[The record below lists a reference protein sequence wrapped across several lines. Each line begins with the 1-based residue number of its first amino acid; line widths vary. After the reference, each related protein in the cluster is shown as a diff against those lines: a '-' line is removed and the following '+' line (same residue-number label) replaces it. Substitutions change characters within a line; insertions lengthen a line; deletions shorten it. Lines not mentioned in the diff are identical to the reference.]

1 MAQKN
6 VERRA
11 PGAHAAAAPR
21 RGVLASFTL
30 RTLAKNRARTVVTI
44 IGIALATGLLAAV
57 FTSMTSLAA
66 ALRGQVSTERGIWQ
80 IEYPS
85 LTNEQLETLEGG
97 LDGHLDRLATARDL
111 GACALSEEN
120 ANVLGI
126 VALNVQTMPAEDASA
141 GAHAEGNGQY
151 AVKKAPELESGRAP
165 SAPGE
170 IVLPSF
176 YQGETLTE
184 GDSKYAGVA
193 SGAVSDGPVEL
204 GSTVRLTLGRRHAQA
219 SEGAVA
225 LTGLNA
231 MQFEYSG
238 AGRIPLETLDG
249 VAAPR
254 EFTVVGFAENSS
266 YLYLGYAQA
275 YVSDAEPEADGVPAV
290 TCAWASTTGVGNK
303 NDLEDL
309 AISVVGL
316 TRQDVSAAYPS
327 FNSALLNLEGII
339 DDRTIWTTVIG
350 FIGILSAVIIVAA
363 VSLISNAF
371 AISISERTRQFGLL
385 SSLGASK
392 RQLRRTV
399 FIEAGILG
407 LVGIP
412 LGILIGLAGTYAAF
426 AATGDGWA
434 VLVGSKTAV
443 PVSVDARA
451 LAVVVALSVVT
462 LLISAWAPAK
472 RAGGVSAVDAIRQS
486 GDVKP
491 SRRLLREFGRR
502 AELMDGFTADGKKP
516 RGIAARV
523 AGMPGF
529 LARRTRVASGGK
541 ARVAVASLAISVV
554 LLVTAGILGTY
565 LSQATSHLD
574 YSSKTDYMM
583 YVFKSEKGAEG
594 DDAGVLELA
603 QTAAEKLKG
612 VEDVES
618 TAVLSGN
625 ITLVKLA
632 DGAMNP
638 DCADEVDEQ
647 TAQPDSEGRRK
658 APVEVVDDATWAALC
673 GHVGLTGADAAPGA
687 GTCIA
692 INRLDI
698 YGGAKYTTLRPLAQ
712 AALGTDAELILP
724 TATDGSEWIDAYDVD
739 DESNPV
745 YGVCYTDAE
754 GNLQTKQLGHETVR
768 TERLRIAAL
777 AEDVG
782 DDFPLS
788 LKQLAA
794 NCPTLIVSASTAK
807 AAGITDASSIT
818 SICVGTGGKSVD
830 EDKLVEAVGAA
841 GLDTSYTV
849 AIAEQLRN
857 NNAMAYT
864 AQVFLYCFTAICA
877 LIAVANVFNTI
888 SSGLALR
895 TREFAVLRSVG
906 LGQGGFRR
914 MIALEC
920 ADHAVRG
927 LAYGLALALL
937 VDYGLYQV
945 MGISFEGFGI
955 ALPWGHIALSVALIV
970 AVLAA
975 STVYALR
982 KSHAMNLVD
991 SLRAE

>member
-66 ALRGQVSTERGIWQ
+66 ALRGQVSAERGIWQ

-85 LTNEQLETLEGG
+85 LTNEQLGTLEGG

-120 ANVLGI
+120 ANAFGI
-126 VALNVQTMPAEDASA
+126 VLNVQTMPAEDTSA
-141 GAHAEGNGQY
+141 GAHAKGDGQY
-151 AVKKAPELESGRAP
+151 AVKKDPKLESGRAP

-184 GDSKYAGVA
+184 GDSSYAGVA

-204 GSTVRLTLGRRHAQA
+204 GSTVRLCLGRRHAQA

-225 LTGLNA
+225 LSGLNA
-231 MQFEYSG
+231 QQFEYSG
-238 AGRIPLETLDG
+238 ADRVPLETIDG

-254 EFTVVGFAENSS
+254 EFTVVGFAESSS
-266 YLYLGYAQA
+266 YFGYATA
-275 YVSDAEPEADGVPAV
+275 FVSDAEPEADGVPAV
-290 TCAWASTTGVGNK
+290 TCAWASTTGIGNK
-303 NDLEDL
+303 NDLEDV

-316 TRQDVSAAYPS
+316 TRKDTSAVYPS
-327 FNSALLNLEGII
+327 FNSTLLNLEGVI

-412 LGILIGLAGTYAAF
+412 LGVLIGLAGTYAAF

-502 AELMDGFTADGKKP
+502 SGLMDSFTADGKKP

-565 LSQATSHLD
+565 LSQATSYLD

-632 DGAMNP
+632 GGAMNP

-687 GTCIA
+687 RTCIA

-698 YGGAKYTTLRPLAQ
+698 YGGTKYTTLRPLAQ

-724 TATDGSEWIDAYDVD
+724 TATDGSEWIDVYDVD

-794 NCPTLIVSASTAK
+794 NCPTLIVSASTAE
-807 AAGITDASSIT
+807 AAGITDVNSMT

-849 AIAEQLRN
+849 AVAEQLRN

-937 VDYGLYQV
+937 VYYGLYQV
-945 MGISFEGFGI
+945 MDISFEGFGI

>member
-1 MAQKN
+1 
-6 VERRA
+6 
-11 PGAHAAAAPR
+11 
-21 RGVLASFTL
+21 
-30 RTLAKNRARTVVTI
+30 
-44 IGIALATGLLAAV
+44 
-57 FTSMTSLAA
+57 
-66 ALRGQVSTERGIWQ
+66 
-80 IEYPS
+80 
-85 LTNEQLETLEGG
+85 
-97 LDGHLDRLATARDL
+97 
-111 GACALSEEN
+111 
-120 ANVLGI
+120 
-126 VALNVQTMPAEDASA
+126 
-141 GAHAEGNGQY
+141 
-151 AVKKAPELESGRAP
+151 
-165 SAPGE
+165 
-170 IVLPSF
+170 
-176 YQGETLTE
+176 
-184 GDSKYAGVA
+184 
-193 SGAVSDGPVEL
+193 
-204 GSTVRLTLGRRHAQA
+204 
-219 SEGAVA
+219 
-225 LTGLNA
+225 
-231 MQFEYSG
+231 
-238 AGRIPLETLDG
+238 
-249 VAAPR
+249 
-254 EFTVVGFAENSS
+254 
-266 YLYLGYAQA
+266 
-275 YVSDAEPEADGVPAV
+275 
-290 TCAWASTTGVGNK
+290 
-303 NDLEDL
+303 
-309 AISVVGL
+309 
-316 TRQDVSAAYPS
+316 
-327 FNSALLNLEGII
+327 
-339 DDRTIWTTVIG
+339 
-350 FIGILSAVIIVAA
+350 
-363 VSLISNAF
+363 
-371 AISISERTRQFGLL
+371 
-385 SSLGASK
+385 
-392 RQLRRTV
+392 
-399 FIEAGILG
+399 
-407 LVGIP
+407 
-412 LGILIGLAGTYAAF
+412 
-426 AATGDGWA
+426 
-434 VLVGSKTAV
+434 
-443 PVSVDARA
+443 
-451 LAVVVALSVVT
+451 
-462 LLISAWAPAK
+462 
-472 RAGGVSAVDAIRQS
+472 
-486 GDVKP
+486 
-491 SRRLLREFGRR
+491 
-502 AELMDGFTADGKKP
+502 
-516 RGIAARV
+516 
-523 AGMPGF
+523 MPGF

-583 YVFKSEKGAEG
+583 YVFKSEKSADGN
-594 DDAGVLELA
+594 DAGVLELA
-603 QTAAEKLKG
+603 QTATEKLKG
-612 VEDVES
+612 VEGVES

-647 TAQPDSEGRRK
+647 AAQPDSEGRRK

-724 TATDGSEWIDAYDVD
+724 AATDGSEWIDAYDVD
-739 DESNPV
+739 DESKPV

-794 NCPTLIVSASTAK
+794 MCPTLIVSASTAK
-807 AAGITDASSIT
+807 AAGITDASSRN

-849 AIAEQLRN
+849 AIGELLRN

-906 LGQGGFRR
+906 LGQRGFRR

-920 ADHAVRG
+920 ADHAIRG

>member
-6 VERRA
+6 LERRA
-11 PGAHAAAAPR
+11 PGAYAAAAPR

-66 ALRGQVSTERGIWQ
+66 ALRGQVSAERGVWQ

-85 LTNEQLETLEGG
+85 LTNEQLGTLEGG

-120 ANVLGI
+120 ANAFSI
-126 VALNVQTMPAEDASA
+126 ALNVQTMPAEDTSA
-141 GAHAEGNGQY
+141 GAHAKGDGQY
-151 AVKKAPELESGRAP
+151 AVKKGPTLESGRAP

-184 GDSKYAGVA
+184 GDSSYAGVA

-204 GSTVRLTLGRRHAQA
+204 GSTVRLCLGRRHAQA

-225 LTGLNA
+225 LSGLNA
-231 MQFEYSG
+231 LQFEYSG
-238 AGRIPLETLDG
+238 ADRVPLETIDG

-254 EFTVVGFAENSS
+254 EFTVVGFAESSS
-266 YLYLGYAQA
+266 YFGYATA

-290 TCAWASTTGVGNK
+290 TCAWASTTGIGNK
-303 NDLEDL
+303 NDLEDV

-316 TRQDVSAAYPS
+316 TRKDTSAAYPS
-327 FNSALLNLEGII
+327 FNSTLLNLEGII
-339 DDRTIWTTVIG
+339 DDRTIWATVIG

-412 LGILIGLAGTYAAF
+412 LGVLIGLAGTYAAF

-472 RAGGVSAVDAIRQS
+472 RAGSVSAVDAIRQS

-502 AELMDGFTADGKKP
+502 AELMDDFTADGKKP

-565 LSQATSHLD
+565 LSQATSYLD

-583 YVFKSEKGAEG
+583 YVFKSEKGEEG
-594 DDAGVLELA
+594 DDADVLELA

-618 TAVLSGN
+618 TAVLSQN

-673 GHVGLTGADAAPGA
+673 GYVGLTGADAAPGA

-739 DESNPV
+739 DESKPV

-754 GNLQTKQLGHETVR
+754 GNVQTKPLGDDSTR

-777 AEDVG
+777 TEDVG

-794 NCPTLIVSASTAK
+794 NCPTLIVSASTAE
-807 AAGITDASSIT
+807 AAGITDVNSMT

-830 EDKLVEAVGAA
+830 EDKLVEAVGTA

-849 AIAEQLRN
+849 AVAELLRN
-857 NNAMAYT
+857 NNAVAYT
-864 AQVFLYCFTAICA
+864 VQVFLYCFTAICA

-945 MGISFEGFGI
+945 MDISFEGFGI

>member
-30 RTLAKNRARTVVTI
+30 RTLAKNRSRTVVTI

-66 ALRGQVSTERGIWQ
+66 ALRGQVSAERGVWQ

-85 LTNEQLETLEGG
+85 LTNEQLGTLEGG

-120 ANVLGI
+120 ANAFGI
-126 VALNVQTMPAEDASA
+126 VLNVQTMPAEDTSA
-141 GAHAEGNGQY
+141 GAHAKGDGQY
-151 AVKKAPELESGRAP
+151 AVKKDPKLESGRAP

-184 GDSKYAGVA
+184 GDSSYAGVA

-204 GSTVRLTLGRRHAQA
+204 GSTVRLCLGRRHAQA

-225 LTGLNA
+225 LSGLNA
-231 MQFEYSG
+231 QQFEYSG
-238 AGRIPLETLDG
+238 ADRVPLETIDG

-254 EFTVVGFAENSS
+254 EFTVVGFAESSS
-266 YLYLGYAQA
+266 YFGYATA
-275 YVSDAEPEADGVPAV
+275 FVSDAEPEADGLPAV
-290 TCAWASTTGVGNK
+290 TCAWASTTGIGNK
-303 NDLEDL
+303 NDLEDV

-316 TRQDVSAAYPS
+316 TRKDTSAVYPS
-327 FNSALLNLEGII
+327 FNSTLLNLEGVI

-412 LGILIGLAGTYAAF
+412 LGVLIGLAGTYAAF

-472 RAGGVSAVDAIRQS
+472 RAGSVSAVDAIRQS

-502 AELMDGFTADGKKP
+502 SEPMDDFTADGKKP
-516 RGIAARV
+516 RGIAARI

-529 LARRTRVASGGK
+529 LARRTRVASGSK
-541 ARVAVASLAISVV
+541 ARVAVASLTISVV

-565 LSQATSHLD
+565 LDQATSHLD
-574 YSSKTDYMM
+574 YSSKTDYM
-583 YVFKSEKGAEG
+583 VRVLKNGKGAESG
-594 DDAGVLELA
+594 DGDELELA
-603 QTAAEKLKG
+603 QTATEKLKG
-612 VEDVES
+612 VEGVDS
-618 TAVLSGN
+618 AAVFSEN
-625 ITLVKLA
+625 TTLVKLA

-638 DCADEVDEQ
+638 DCADEVDGQ
-647 TAQPDSEGRRK
+647 TQPDSEGRRK
-658 APVEVVDDATWAALC
+658 APVDVVDDATWAALC
-673 GHVGLTGADAAPGA
+673 EHVGLTGADAAPGA
-687 GTCIA
+687 RACIA

-698 YGGAKYTTLRPLAQ
+698 SGGAKYVALKPLAQ

-724 TATDGSEWIDAYDVD
+724 AATDDSEWIGAYDAD
-739 DESNPV
+739 DENKPV

-754 GNLQTKQLGHETVR
+754 GNLQTKPLGDDSTR
-768 TERLRIAAL
+768 IERLRIAAL
-777 AEDVG
+777 TEDVG
-782 DDFPLS
+782 DDFPLN
-788 LKQLAA
+788 LKYLAA
-794 NCPTLIVSASTAK
+794 NCPTLIVSASTAE
-807 AAGITDASSIT
+807 AAGITNSYSMT
-818 SICVGTGGKSVD
+818 TICVGTGGKDVD
-830 EDKLVEAVGAA
+830 EDKLVEAVGSA
-841 GLDTSYTV
+841 GLDVSYIV
-849 AIAEQLRN
+849 AIGEQLRN
-857 NNAMAYT
+857 NNAVAYT
-864 AQVFLYCFTAICA
+864 AQVFLYCFTVICA

-927 LAYGLALALL
+927 LAYGLVLALL
-937 VDYGLYQV
+937 VDYGLYR
-945 MGISFEGFGI
+945 MMSLSFEGFGV
-955 ALPWGHIALSVALIV
+955 ALPWGHIALSVALVV

-982 KSHAMNLVD
+982 KSHAVNLVD

>member
-66 ALRGQVSTERGIWQ
+66 ALRGQVSAERGVWQ

-85 LTNEQLETLEGG
+85 LTNEQLGTLEGG

-120 ANVLGI
+120 ANAFSI
-126 VALNVQTMPAEDASA
+126 ALNVQTMPAEDTSA
-141 GAHAEGNGQY
+141 GAHAKGDGQY
-151 AVKKAPELESGRAP
+151 AVKKGPTLESGRAP

-184 GDSKYAGVA
+184 GDSSYAGVA

-204 GSTVRLTLGRRHAQA
+204 GSTVRLCLGRRHAQA

-225 LTGLNA
+225 LSGLNA
-231 MQFEYSG
+231 LQFEYSG
-238 AGRIPLETLDG
+238 ADRVPLETIDG

-254 EFTVVGFAENSS
+254 EFTVVGFAESSS
-266 YLYLGYAQA
+266 YFGYATA

-290 TCAWASTTGVGNK
+290 TCAWASTTGIGNK
-303 NDLEDL
+303 NDLEDV

-316 TRQDVSAAYPS
+316 TRKDTSAAYPS
-327 FNSALLNLEGII
+327 FNSTLLNLEGII
-339 DDRTIWTTVIG
+339 NDRTIWATVIG

-392 RQLRRTV
+392 RHLRRTV

-412 LGILIGLAGTYAAF
+412 LGVLIGLAGTYAAF

-472 RAGGVSAVDAIRQS
+472 RAGSVSAVDAIRQS

-502 AELMDGFTADGKKP
+502 SEPMDDFTADGKKP

-565 LSQATSHLD
+565 LSQATSYLD

-594 DDAGVLELA
+594 DDADVLELA

-618 TAVLSGN
+618 TAALSQN

-673 GHVGLTGADAAPGA
+673 GYVGLTGADAAPGA

-698 YGGAKYTTLRPLAQ
+698 YGAAKYTTLRPLAQ

-724 TATDGSEWIDAYDVD
+724 TATDGSEWIGAYDVD
-739 DESNPV
+739 DESKPV
-745 YGVCYTDAE
+745 YGVCYADAE

-794 NCPTLIVSASTAK
+794 NCPTLIVSASTAE
-807 AAGITDASSIT
+807 AAGIADVNSMT

-830 EDKLVEAVGAA
+830 EDKLVEAVGTT

-849 AIAEQLRN
+849 AVAELLRN
-857 NNAMAYT
+857 NNAVAYT

-945 MGISFEGFGI
+945 MDISFEGFGI

>member
-6 VERRA
+6 LERRA

-66 ALRGQVSTERGIWQ
+66 ALRGQVSAERGIWQ

-85 LTNEQLETLEGG
+85 LTDEQLGTIEGG

-120 ANVLGI
+120 ANVLGT
-126 VALNVQTMPAEDASA
+126 ALNVQTMPAENTSA
-141 GAHAEGNGQY
+141 GAHAKGDGQY
-151 AVKKAPELESGRAP
+151 VVKKAPELESGRAP

-170 IVLPSF
+170 IVLPSL
-176 YQGETLTE
+176 YQGETLAE
-184 GDSKYAGVA
+184 GDSRYAGVA

-204 GSTVRLTLGRRHAQA
+204 GSTVRLCLGRRRAQA

-231 MQFEYSG
+231 LQFEYSG
-238 AGRIPLETLDG
+238 TDSIPETIDG

-254 EFTVVGFAENSS
+254 EFTVVGFAESSS
-266 YLYLGYAQA
+266 YYGYATA
-275 YVSDAEPEADGVPAV
+275 YVSDAEPEADDVPAV
-290 TCAWASTTGVGNK
+290 ACAWASTTGVGNK

-316 TRQDVSAAYPS
+316 TRKNTSAAYPS
-327 FNSALLNLEGII
+327 FNSALLNLEGIV

-350 FIGILSAVIIVAA
+350 FISILSGVIIVAA

-407 LVGIP
+407 LIGIP
-412 LGILIGLAGTYAAF
+412 LGVLIGLAGTYAAF

-472 RAGGVSAVDAIRQS
+472 RAGSVSAVDAIRQT

-491 SRRLLREFGRR
+491 SRRLLREFGRHS
-502 AELMDGFTADGKKP
+502 EPMDDFTADGKKP

-523 AGMPGF
+523 AGIPGF

-565 LSQATSHLD
+565 LNQATSHLD
-574 YSSKTDYMM
+574 YSASTDYMM
-583 YVFKSEKGAEG
+583 YVFKDKKGFEG
-594 DDAGVLELA
+594 DNTGVLGLA
-603 QTAAEKLKG
+603 QKAAEKLKG
-612 VEDVES
+612 VEGVDS
-618 TAVLSGN
+618 AAVLSQN
-625 ITLVKLA
+625 TTLVKLA
-632 DGAMNP
+632 DGVMSP

-647 TAQPDSEGRRK
+647 TQPDSKGRSQ
-658 APVEVVDDATWAALC
+658 APVDVVDDATWAALC
-673 GHVGLTGADAAPGA
+673 EHVGLTGADAAPGA
-687 GTCIA
+687 ATCIA
-692 INRLDI
+692 INRFDI
-698 YGGAKYTTLRPLAQ
+698 SGGAKYVTLRPLVE
-712 AALGTDAELILP
+712 AASGTDAELILP
-724 TATDGSEWIDAYDVD
+724 VATDDSLWIDAYDVD
-739 DESNPV
+739 DEYKPV
-745 YGVCYTDAE
+745 YGVYYRDAE
-754 GNLQTKQLGHETVR
+754 GNVQTKPLGDDSTR

-794 NCPTLIVSASTAK
+794 NCPTLIVSASTAE
-807 AAGITDASSIT
+807 AAGIMNAHSMT
-818 SICVGTGGKSVD
+818 SLCVGTGGKNVD
-830 EDKLVEAVGAA
+830 EDKLIEAVGSA
-841 GLDTSYTV
+841 GLDASYIV
-849 AIAEQLRN
+849 SIGEQLRN
-857 NNAMAYT
+857 NNAVAYT
-864 AQVFLYCFTAICA
+864 AQVFLYCFTVICA

-906 LGQGGFRR
+906 LGQSGFRR

-937 VDYGLYQV
+937 VDYGLYR
-945 MGISFEGFGI
+945 MMSLSFEGFGV
-955 ALPWGHIALSVALIV
+955 ALPWGHIALSVALVV

>member
-66 ALRGQVSTERGIWQ
+66 ALRGQVSAERGVWQ

-85 LTNEQLETLEGG
+85 LTNEQLGTLEGG

-120 ANVLGI
+120 ANAFGI
-126 VALNVQTMPAEDASA
+126 VLNVQTMPAEDASA
-141 GAHAEGNGQY
+141 GAHAKGDGQY
-151 AVKKAPELESGRAP
+151 AVKKDPKLESGRAP

-184 GDSKYAGVA
+184 GDSSYAGVA

-204 GSTVRLTLGRRHAQA
+204 GSTVRLCLGRRHAQA

-225 LTGLNA
+225 LSGLNA
-231 MQFEYSG
+231 QQFEYSG
-238 AGRIPLETLDG
+238 ADRVPLETIDG

-254 EFTVVGFAENSS
+254 EFTVVGFAESSS
-266 YLYLGYAQA
+266 YFGYATA
-275 YVSDAEPEADGVPAV
+275 FVSDAEPEADGVPAV
-290 TCAWASTTGVGNK
+290 TCAWASTTGIGNK
-303 NDLEDL
+303 NDLEDV

-316 TRQDVSAAYPS
+316 TRKDTSAVYPS
-327 FNSALLNLEGII
+327 FNSTLLNLEGVI

-412 LGILIGLAGTYAAF
+412 LGVLIGLAGTYAAF

-502 AELMDGFTADGKKP
+502 SGLMDGFTADGKKP

-565 LSQATSHLD
+565 LSQATSYLD

-603 QTAAEKLKG
+603 QTAAEKLKD

-724 TATDGSEWIDAYDVD
+724 TATDGSEWIDIYDVD

-807 AAGITDASSIT
+807 AAGITDASSMT

-945 MGISFEGFGI
+945 MDISFEGFGI

>member
-11 PGAHAAAAPR
+11 PGAHAAAAPH

-66 ALRGQVSTERGIWQ
+66 ALRGQVSAERGVWQ

-85 LTNEQLETLEGG
+85 LTNEQLGTLEGG

-120 ANVLGI
+120 ANAFSI
-126 VALNVQTMPAEDASA
+126 ALNVQTMPAEDTSA
-141 GAHAEGNGQY
+141 GAHAKGDGQY
-151 AVKKAPELESGRAP
+151 AVKKDPKLESGRAP

-184 GDSKYAGVA
+184 GDSSYAGVA

-204 GSTVRLTLGRRHAQA
+204 GSTVRLCLGRRHAQA

-231 MQFEYSG
+231 LQFEYSG
-238 AGRIPLETLDG
+238 ADRVPLETIDG

-254 EFTVVGFAENSS
+254 EFTVVGFAESSS
-266 YLYLGYAQA
+266 YFGYATA
-275 YVSDAEPEADGVPAV
+275 YVSDAEPETDGVPTV
-290 TCAWASTTGVGNK
+290 TCAWASTTGIGNK
-303 NDLEDL
+303 NDLEDV

-316 TRQDVSAAYPS
+316 TRKDTSAAYPS
-327 FNSALLNLEGII
+327 FNSTLLNLEGII
-339 DDRTIWTTVIG
+339 DDRTIWATVIG

-412 LGILIGLAGTYAAF
+412 LGVLIGLAGTYAAF

-502 AELMDGFTADGKKP
+502 SEPMDDFTADGKKP
-516 RGIAARV
+516 RGIAARI

-529 LARRTRVASGGK
+529 LARRTRVASGSK
-541 ARVAVASLAISVV
+541 TRVAVASLAISVV

-565 LSQATSHLD
+565 LDQATSHLD

-583 YVFKSEKGAEG
+583 YVFKSEKSAEG
-594 DDAGVLELA
+594 NDAGVLELA
-603 QTAAEKLKG
+603 QTATEKLKG
-612 VEDVES
+612 VEGVES

-625 ITLVKLA
+625 ITLVKLT

-647 TAQPDSEGRRK
+647 TAQPDSEGRGE

-724 TATDGSEWIDAYDVD
+724 AATDGSEWIAAYDVD
-739 DESNPV
+739 DESKPV

-754 GNLQTKQLGHETVR
+754 GNLQTKQLGQETVR

-794 NCPTLIVSASTAK
+794 NCPTLIVSASTAE
-807 AAGITDASSIT
+807 AAGITDVNSMT

-849 AIAEQLRN
+849 AIGELLRN

-906 LGQGGFRR
+906 LGQRGFRR

-920 ADHAVRG
+920 ADHAIRG

>member
-6 VERRA
+6 LERRA

-57 FTSMTSLAA
+57 FTSMTSLVA
-66 ALRGQVSTERGIWQ
+66 ALRGQVSAERGIWQ

-85 LTNEQLETLEGG
+85 LTDQQLSTIEGG

-111 GACALSEEN
+111 GACALSEES
-120 ANVLGI
+120 ANTLGP
-126 VALNVQTMPAEDASA
+126 VLNVQTMPAEDASA
-141 GAHAEGNGQY
+141 GARAKGDGQY

-165 SAPGE
+165 QAPGE

-176 YQGETLTE
+176 YQGQTLTE
-184 GDSKYAGVA
+184 GDSEYAGVA

-204 GSTVRLTLGRRHAQA
+204 GSTVRLCLGRRHAQA

-231 MQFEYSG
+231 LQFEYSG
-238 AGRIPLETLDG
+238 ADRIPLETFED
-249 VAAPR
+249 VSAPR
-254 EFTVVGFAENSS
+254 EFTVVGFAESS
-266 YLYLGYAQA
+266 YYYGYATA

-290 TCAWASTTGVGNK
+290 ACAWASTTGVGNK

-316 TRQDVSAAYPS
+316 TRQDTSAAYPS

-350 FIGILSAVIIVAA
+350 FIGILSGVIIVAA

-407 LVGIP
+407 LIGIP

-434 VLVGSKTAV
+434 VIVGSKTAV

-472 RAGGVSAVDAIRQS
+472 RAGSVSAVDAIRQS
-486 GDVKP
+486 SDVKP

-502 AELMDGFTADGKKP
+502 SEPMDDFAADGKKP
-516 RGIAARV
+516 RGLAARV

-565 LSQATSHLD
+565 LDQATSHLD
-574 YSSKTDYMM
+574 YSSQTDYMM

-594 DDAGVLELA
+594 DDADVLELA
-603 QTAAEKLKG
+603 RKATEKLKG
-612 VEDVES
+612 VEGVES
-618 TAVLSGN
+618 AAVLASN
-625 ITLVKLA
+625 TTLVRFA

-638 DCADEVDEQ
+638 DCAEEVDGQ
-647 TAQPDSEGRRK
+647 TQPDSEGRRE
-658 APVEVVDDATWAALC
+658 APVCVVDDATWAALC
-673 GHVGLTGADAAPGA
+673 EHVGLTGADAAPGA

-698 YGGAKYTTLRPLAQ
+698 SGGAKYVSLMPLTQ

-724 TATDGSEWIDAYDVD
+724 ATSDGSEWIDAYDVD
-739 DESNPV
+739 DENKPV
-745 YGVCYTDAE
+745 YGVCYSNAE
-754 GNLQTKQLGHETVR
+754 GNLQTKPLDKDTTR

-777 AEDVG
+777 TEDVG
-782 DDFPLS
+782 DDFPMS
-788 LKQLAA
+788 LKYLAA
-794 NCPTLIVSASTAK
+794 NCPTLIVPASTAE
-807 AAGITDASSIT
+807 AAGIVNANSMT
-818 SICVGTGGKSVD
+818 SLCVGTGGKDVD
-830 EDKLVEAVGAA
+830 EDKLIEAVGSA
-841 GLDTSYTV
+841 GLDMSYIV
-849 AIAEQLRN
+849 SIGEQLRN
-857 NNAMAYT
+857 NNAVAYT
-864 AQVFLYCFTAICA
+864 AQVFLYCFTVICA

-945 MGISFEGFGI
+945 MGMSFEGFGI
-955 ALPWGHIALSVALIV
+955 ALPWGHIVLSVALIV

-975 STVYALR
+975 STIYALR

>member
-30 RTLAKNRARTVVTI
+30 RTLAKNRARIVVTI

-66 ALRGQVSTERGIWQ
+66 ALRGQVSAERGVWQ

-85 LTNEQLETLEGG
+85 LTNEQLGTLEGG

-120 ANVLGI
+120 ANAFGI
-126 VALNVQTMPAEDASA
+126 VLNVQTMPAEDTSA
-141 GAHAEGNGQY
+141 GAHAKGDGQY
-151 AVKKAPELESGRAP
+151 AVKKDPKLESGRAP

-184 GDSKYAGVA
+184 GDSSYAGVA

-204 GSTVRLTLGRRHAQA
+204 GSTVRLCLGRRHAQA

-225 LTGLNA
+225 LSGLNA
-231 MQFEYSG
+231 QQFEYSG
-238 AGRIPLETLDG
+238 ADRVPLETIDG

-254 EFTVVGFAENSS
+254 EFTVVGFAESSS
-266 YLYLGYAQA
+266 YFGYATA
-275 YVSDAEPEADGVPAV
+275 FVSDAEPEADGVPAV
-290 TCAWASTTGVGNK
+290 TCAWASTTGIGNK
-303 NDLEDL
+303 NDLEDV

-316 TRQDVSAAYPS
+316 TRKDVSAAYPS
-327 FNSALLNLEGII
+327 FNSALLNLEGVI

-371 AISISERTRQFGLL
+371 AISISERTQQFGLL

-434 VLVGSKTAV
+434 ALVGSKTAV

-472 RAGGVSAVDAIRQS
+472 RAGGMSAVDAIRQS

-502 AELMDGFTADGKKP
+502 SGLMDGFTADGKKP

-565 LSQATSHLD
+565 LSQATSYLD

-618 TAVLSGN
+618 TAVLSQN

-687 GTCIA
+687 RTCIA

-739 DESNPV
+739 DESKPV
-745 YGVCYTDAE
+745 YGVCYADAE
-754 GNLQTKQLGHETVR
+754 GNLQTKQLGHETAR

-794 NCPTLIVSASTAK
+794 NCPTLIVSASTAE
-807 AAGITDASSIT
+807 AAGITDVNSMT

-945 MGISFEGFGI
+945 MDISFEGFGI

>member
-66 ALRGQVSTERGIWQ
+66 ALRGQVSAECGVWQ

-85 LTNEQLETLEGG
+85 LTNEQLGTLEGS

-120 ANVLGI
+120 ANVLGP
-126 VALNVQTMPAEDASA
+126 ALNVQTMPAEDASA
-141 GAHAEGNGQY
+141 GVHAKGDGQY
-151 AVKKAPELESGRAP
+151 AVKKDPELESGRAP

-170 IVLPSF
+170 IVLPSL

-184 GDSKYAGVA
+184 GDSSYAGVA

-204 GSTVRLTLGRRHAQA
+204 GSTVRLCLGRRHAQA

-225 LTGLNA
+225 LSGLNA
-231 MQFEYSG
+231 QQFEYSG
-238 AGRIPLETLDG
+238 ADRVPLETIDG

-254 EFTVVGFAENSS
+254 EFTVVGFAESSS
-266 YLYLGYAQA
+266 YFGYATA
-275 YVSDAEPEADGVPAV
+275 FVSDAEPEADGVPAV
-290 TCAWASTTGVGNK
+290 TCAWASTTGIGNK
-303 NDLEDL
+303 NDLEDV

-316 TRQDVSAAYPS
+316 TRKDTSAVYPS
-327 FNSALLNLEGII
+327 FNSTLLNLEGVI

-385 SSLGASK
+385 SSLGASR

-412 LGILIGLAGTYAAF
+412 LGVLIGLAGTYAAF

-472 RAGGVSAVDAIRQS
+472 RAGSVSAVDAIRQS

-502 AELMDGFTADGKKP
+502 SGLMDGFTADGKKP

-565 LSQATSHLD
+565 LSQATSYLD

-618 TAVLSGN
+618 TAVLSQN

-724 TATDGSEWIDAYDVD
+724 TVTDGSEWIDVYDVD

-745 YGVCYTDAE
+745 YRVCYPDAE

-807 AAGITDASSIT
+807 AAGITDASSMT

-927 LAYGLALALL
+927 LAYGFALALL

-945 MGISFEGFGI
+945 MDISFEGFGI

>member
-66 ALRGQVSTERGIWQ
+66 ALRGQVSAERGIWQ

-85 LTNEQLETLEGG
+85 LTNEQLGTLEGG

-120 ANVLGI
+120 ANALGP
-126 VALNVQTMPAEDASA
+126 ALNVQTMPAEDASA
-141 GAHAEGNGQY
+141 GAHAKGDGQH

-170 IVLPSF
+170 IALPSF
-176 YQGETLTE
+176 YQGQTLTE
-184 GDSKYAGVA
+184 GDSEYAGVA

-231 MQFEYSG
+231 LQFDHTG
-238 AGRIPLETLDG
+238 ADRVPLETLDG
-249 VAAPR
+249 AAAPR
-254 EFTVVGFAENSS
+254 DFTVVGFAGSS
-266 YLYLGYAQA
+266 SLYYGNAIA
-275 YVSDAEPEADGVPAV
+275 YVSDAEPEAGVPAV

-303 NDLEDL
+303 NDFEDL

-327 FNSALLNLEGII
+327 FNSALLNLEGVI
-339 DDRTIWTTVIG
+339 DDRMIWTTVIG

-385 SSLGASK
+385 SSLGASR

-426 AATGDGWA
+426 AVTGDGWA

-502 AELMDGFTADGKKP
+502 NGLMDGFTADGKKP

-565 LSQATSHLD
+565 LRQATSYLD

-632 DGAMNP
+632 DGVMNP

-647 TAQPDSEGRRK
+647 TAQPDSEGRRM

-724 TATDGSEWIDAYDVD
+724 TVTDGSEWIDVYDVD

-754 GNLQTKQLGHETVR
+754 GNLQTKQLGHETVH

-807 AAGITDASSIT
+807 AAGITDASSMT

-945 MGISFEGFGI
+945 MDISFEGFGI

>member
-85 LTNEQLETLEGG
+85 LTDQQLSTIKSG

-120 ANVLGI
+120 ANALGP
-126 VALNVQTMPAEDASA
+126 ALNVQTMPAEDASA
-141 GAHAEGNGQY
+141 GAHAKGDGQY

-170 IVLPSF
+170 IALPSF
-176 YQGETLTE
+176 YQGQTLTE
-184 GDSKYAGVA
+184 GDSEYAGVA

-219 SEGAVA
+219 SEGAAA

-231 MQFEYSG
+231 LQFDHTG
-238 AGRIPLETLDG
+238 ADRVPLETLDG
-249 VAAPR
+249 AAAPR
-254 EFTVVGFAENSS
+254 DFTVVGFADSS
-266 YLYLGYAQA
+266 SLYYGNAIA
-275 YVSDAEPEADGVPAV
+275 YVSDAEPEAGVPAV

-303 NDLEDL
+303 NDFEDL

-327 FNSALLNLEGII
+327 FNSALLNLEGVI
-339 DDRTIWTTVIG
+339 DDRMIWTTVIG

-385 SSLGASK
+385 SSLGASR

-426 AATGDGWA
+426 AVTGDGWG

-502 AELMDGFTADGKKP
+502 SEPMDDFTADGKKP
-516 RGIAARV
+516 RGIAARI

-529 LARRTRVASGGK
+529 LARRTRVASGSK

-565 LSQATSHLD
+565 LDQATSHLD
-574 YSSKTDYMM
+574 YSSKTDYM
-583 YVFKSEKGAEG
+583 VRVLKNGKGAESG
-594 DDAGVLELA
+594 DGDELELA
-603 QTAAEKLKG
+603 QTATEKLKG
-612 VEDVES
+612 VEGVDS
-618 TAVLSGN
+618 AAVFSEN
-625 ITLVKLA
+625 TTLVKLA

-638 DCADEVDEQ
+638 DCADEVDGQ
-647 TAQPDSEGRRK
+647 TQPDSEGRRK
-658 APVEVVDDATWAALC
+658 APVDVVDDATWAALC
-673 GHVGLTGADAAPGA
+673 EHVGLTGADAAPGA
-687 GTCIA
+687 RACIA

-698 YGGAKYTTLRPLAQ
+698 SGGAKYVALKPLAQ

-724 TATDGSEWIDAYDVD
+724 AATDDSEWIGAYDAD
-739 DESNPV
+739 DENKPV

-754 GNLQTKQLGHETVR
+754 GNLQTKPLGDDSTR
-768 TERLRIAAL
+768 IERLRIAAL
-777 AEDVG
+777 TEDVG
-782 DDFPLS
+782 DDFPLN
-788 LKQLAA
+788 LKYLAA
-794 NCPTLIVSASTAK
+794 NCPTLIVSASTAE
-807 AAGITDASSIT
+807 AAGITNSYSMT
-818 SICVGTGGKSVD
+818 TICVGTGGKDVD
-830 EDKLVEAVGAA
+830 EDKLVEAVGSA
-841 GLDTSYTV
+841 GLDVSYIV
-849 AIAEQLRN
+849 AIGEQLRN
-857 NNAMAYT
+857 NNAVAYT
-864 AQVFLYCFTAICA
+864 AQVFLYCFTVICA

-927 LAYGLALALL
+927 LAYGLVLALL
-937 VDYGLYQV
+937 VDYGLYR
-945 MGISFEGFGI
+945 MMSLSFEGFGV
-955 ALPWGHIALSVALIV
+955 ALPWGHIALSVALVV

>member
-66 ALRGQVSTERGIWQ
+66 ALRGQVSAERGVWQ

-85 LTNEQLETLEGG
+85 LTNEQLGTLEGG

-120 ANVLGI
+120 ANAFSI
-126 VALNVQTMPAEDASA
+126 ALNVQTMPAEDTSA
-141 GAHAEGNGQY
+141 GAHAKGDGQY
-151 AVKKAPELESGRAP
+151 AVKKGPTLESGRAP

-184 GDSKYAGVA
+184 GDSSYAGVA

-204 GSTVRLTLGRRHAQA
+204 GSTVRLCLGRRHAQA

-225 LTGLNA
+225 LSGLNA
-231 MQFEYSG
+231 LQFEYSG
-238 AGRIPLETLDG
+238 ADRVPLETIDG

-254 EFTVVGFAENSS
+254 EFTVVGFAESSS
-266 YLYLGYAQA
+266 YFGYATA

-290 TCAWASTTGVGNK
+290 TCAWASTTGIGNK
-303 NDLEDL
+303 NDLEDV

-316 TRQDVSAAYPS
+316 TRKDTSAAYPS
-327 FNSALLNLEGII
+327 FNSTLLNLEGII
-339 DDRTIWTTVIG
+339 DDRTIWATVIG
-350 FIGILSAVIIVAA
+350 FIGILSAVIIVTA

-434 VLVGSKTAV
+434 ALVGSKTAV

-502 AELMDGFTADGKKP
+502 SGLMDGFTADGKKP

-565 LSQATSHLD
+565 LSQATSYLD

-687 GTCIA
+687 RTCIA

-739 DESNPV
+739 DESKPV

-754 GNLQTKQLGHETVR
+754 GNLQTKQLGHETAR

-794 NCPTLIVSASTAK
+794 NCPTLIVSASTAE
-807 AAGITDASSIT
+807 AAGITDVNSMT

-945 MGISFEGFGI
+945 MDISFEGFGI

>member
-66 ALRGQVSTERGIWQ
+66 AQRGQVSAERGVWQ

-85 LTNEQLETLEGG
+85 LTNEQLGTLEGG

-120 ANVLGI
+120 ANAFSI
-126 VALNVQTMPAEDASA
+126 ALNVQTMPAEDTSA
-141 GAHAEGNGQY
+141 GAHAKGDGQY
-151 AVKKAPELESGRAP
+151 AVKKGPTLESGRAP

-184 GDSKYAGVA
+184 GDSSYAGVA

-204 GSTVRLTLGRRHAQA
+204 GSTVRLCLGRRRAQA

-238 AGRIPLETLDG
+238 TDRVPLETIDG

-254 EFTVVGFAENSS
+254 EFTVVGFAESSS
-266 YLYLGYAQA
+266 YYGYATA

-290 TCAWASTTGVGNK
+290 ACAWASTTGIGNK

-316 TRQDVSAAYPS
+316 TRKDTSAAYPS

-350 FIGILSAVIIVAA
+350 FIGILSGVIIVAA

-407 LVGIP
+407 LIGIP
-412 LGILIGLAGTYAAF
+412 LGVLIGLAGTYAAF

-451 LAVVVALSVVT
+451 LAIVVALSVVT
-462 LLISAWAPAK
+462 LLISVWAPAK
-472 RAGGVSAVDAIRQS
+472 RAGSVSAVDAIRQTS
-486 GDVKP
+486 DVKP

-502 AELMDGFTADGKKP
+502 SGLMDGFTADGKKP
-516 RGIAARV
+516 RGIAARF
-523 AGMPGF
+523 AGIPGF

-541 ARVAVASLAISVV
+541 ARVTVASLAISVV

-565 LSQATSHLD
+565 LSQATSYLD

-594 DDAGVLELA
+594 DDSGVLELA

-739 DESNPV
+739 DGSKPV

-794 NCPTLIVSASTAK
+794 NCPTLIVSASTAE
-807 AAGITDASSIT
+807 AAEITDVNSMT

-945 MGISFEGFGI
+945 MDISFEGFGI

>member
-6 VERRA
+6 LERRA
-11 PGAHAAAAPR
+11 PDAHAAAAPR
-21 RGVLASFTL
+21 RGILASFTL

-57 FTSMTSLAA
+57 FTSITSLAA
-66 ALRGQVSTERGIWQ
+66 ALRGQVSAERGVWQ

-85 LTNEQLETLEGG
+85 LTDEQLGTIEGG
-97 LDGHLDRLATARDL
+97 LDGHLDRIATARDL

-120 ANVLGI
+120 ANVLGT
-126 VALNVQTMPAEDASA
+126 ALNVQTMPAENTSA
-141 GAHAEGNGQY
+141 GAHAKGDGQY
-151 AVKKAPELESGRAP
+151 VVKKAPELESGRAP

-176 YQGETLTE
+176 YQGETLAE
-184 GDSKYAGVA
+184 GDSRYAGVA

-204 GSTVRLTLGRRHAQA
+204 GSTVRLCLGRRRAQA
-219 SEGAVA
+219 SEGATA

-231 MQFEYSG
+231 LQFECPG
-238 AGRIPLETLDG
+238 TDRIPETIDG

-254 EFTVVGFAENSS
+254 EFTVVGFAESSS
-266 YLYLGYAQA
+266 YYGYATA

-290 TCAWASTTGVGNK
+290 ACAWASTTGVGNK

-316 TRQDVSAAYPS
+316 ARKNTSAAYPS

-350 FIGILSAVIIVAA
+350 FIGILSGVIIVAA

-407 LVGIP
+407 LIGIP
-412 LGILIGLAGTYAAF
+412 LGVLIGLAGTYAAF

-472 RAGGVSAVDAIRQS
+472 RAGSVSAVDAIRQT

-502 AELMDGFTADGKKP
+502 SEPMDDFTADGKKP

-523 AGMPGF
+523 AGIPGF

-565 LSQATSHLD
+565 LNQATSHLD
-574 YSSKTDYMM
+574 YSASTDYMM
-583 YVFKSEKGAEG
+583 YVFKDKKGFEG
-594 DDAGVLELA
+594 DNTGVLGLA
-603 QTAAEKLKG
+603 QKAAEKLKG
-612 VEDVES
+612 VEGVDS
-618 TAVLSGN
+618 AAVLSQN
-625 ITLVKLA
+625 TTLVKLA
-632 DGAMNP
+632 DGVMNP

-647 TAQPDSEGRRK
+647 TQPDSKGRSQ
-658 APVEVVDDATWAALC
+658 APVDVVDDATWAALC
-673 GHVGLTGADAAPGA
+673 EHVGLTGADAAPGA
-687 GTCIA
+687 ATCIA

-698 YGGAKYTTLRPLAQ
+698 SGGAKYVTLRPLVE
-712 AALGTDAELILP
+712 AASGTDAELILP
-724 TATDGSEWIDAYDVD
+724 VATDDSLWIDAYDVD
-739 DESNPV
+739 DEYKPV
-745 YGVCYTDAE
+745 YGVYYTDAE
-754 GNLQTKQLGHETVR
+754 GNVQTKPLGDDSTR

-777 AEDVG
+777 TEDVG

-794 NCPTLIVSASTAK
+794 NCPTLIVSASTAE
-807 AAGITDASSIT
+807 AAGIMNAHSMT
-818 SICVGTGGKSVD
+818 SLCVGTGGKNVD
-830 EDKLVEAVGAA
+830 EDKLIEAVGSA
-841 GLDTSYTV
+841 GLDASYIV
-849 AIAEQLRN
+849 SIGEQLRN
-857 NNAMAYT
+857 NNAVAYT
-864 AQVFLYCFTAICA
+864 AQVFLYCFTVICA

-906 LGQGGFRR
+906 LGQSGFRR

-937 VDYGLYQV
+937 VDYGLYR
-945 MGISFEGFGI
+945 MMSLSFEGFGV
-955 ALPWGHIALSVALIV
+955 ALPWGHIALSVALVV

>member
-21 RGVLASFTL
+21 RGVLVSFTL

-85 LTNEQLETLEGG
+85 LTDQQLSTIKSG

-120 ANVLGI
+120 ANALGP
-126 VALNVQTMPAEDASA
+126 ALNVQTMPAEDASA
-141 GAHAEGNGQY
+141 GVHAKGDGQY
-151 AVKKAPELESGRAP
+151 AVKKGSELESGRAP
-165 SAPGE
+165 QAPGE

-176 YQGETLTE
+176 YQGQTLTE
-184 GDSKYAGVA
+184 GDSEYAGVA

-204 GSTVRLTLGRRHAQA
+204 GSTVRLSLGRRHAQV

-238 AGRIPLETLDG
+238 ADRVPLETLDG
-249 VAAPR
+249 AAAPR

-266 YLYLGYAQA
+266 YFGFAQA
-275 YVSDAEPEADGVPAV
+275 YVSDAEPEAGVPAV
-290 TCAWASTTGVGNK
+290 TCAWASTTGIGNK
-303 NDLEDL
+303 NDLEDG

-327 FNSALLNLEGII
+327 FNSALLNLEGVI

-385 SSLGASK
+385 SSLGASR

-426 AATGDGWA
+426 AVTGDGWA

-502 AELMDGFTADGKKP
+502 SGLMDGFTADGKKP
-516 RGIAARV
+516 RGIAARF
-523 AGMPGF
+523 AGIPGF

-565 LSQATSHLD
+565 LSQATSYLD

-583 YVFKSEKGAEG
+583 YVFKSEKGTEG
-594 DDAGVLELA
+594 DDVGVLELA

-739 DESNPV
+739 DESKPV

-794 NCPTLIVSASTAK
+794 NCPTLIVSASTAE
-807 AAGITDASSIT
+807 AAGITDVNSMT

-849 AIAEQLRN
+849 AVAEQLRN

-945 MGISFEGFGI
+945 MGISFEGFDI

>member
-6 VERRA
+6 AERRA

-85 LTNEQLETLEGG
+85 LTNKQLGTLESG

-120 ANVLGI
+120 ANALGP
-126 VALNVQTMPAEDASA
+126 ALNVQTMPAEDASA
-141 GAHAEGNGQY
+141 GAHAKGDGQY

-170 IVLPSF
+170 IALPSF
-176 YQGETLTE
+176 YQGQTLTE
-184 GDSKYAGVA
+184 GDSEYAGVA

-231 MQFEYSG
+231 LQLDHTG
-238 AGRIPLETLDG
+238 ADRVPLETLDG
-249 VAAPR
+249 AAAPR
-254 EFTVVGFAENSS
+254 DFTVVGFAGSS
-266 YLYLGYAQA
+266 SLYYGNAIA

-303 NDLEDL
+303 NDFEDL

-327 FNSALLNLEGII
+327 FNSALLNLEGVI
-339 DDRTIWTTVIG
+339 DDRMIWTTVIG

-385 SSLGASK
+385 SSLGASR

-399 FIEAGILG
+399 FVEAGILG

-426 AATGDGWA
+426 AVTGDGWA

-502 AELMDGFTADGKKP
+502 SGLMDGFTADGKKP

-565 LSQATSHLD
+565 LSQATSYLD

-724 TATDGSEWIDAYDVD
+724 TVTDGSEWIDVYDVD

-794 NCPTLIVSASTAK
+794 NCPTLIVSASTAE
-807 AAGITDASSIT
+807 AAGITDVNSMT

-830 EDKLVEAVGAA
+830 EDKLVEAVGAT

-991 SLRAE
+991 SLCAE

>member
-44 IGIALATGLLAAV
+44 IGIALATGLLVAV

-85 LTNEQLETLEGG
+85 LTNEQLGTLEGG

-120 ANVLGI
+120 ANAFGI
-126 VALNVQTMPAEDASA
+126 VLNVQTMPAEDTSA
-141 GAHAEGNGQY
+141 GAHAKGDGQY
-151 AVKKAPELESGRAP
+151 AVKKDPKLESGRAP

-184 GDSKYAGVA
+184 GDSSYAGVA

-204 GSTVRLTLGRRHAQA
+204 GSTVRLCLGRRHAQA

-225 LTGLNA
+225 LSGLNA
-231 MQFEYSG
+231 QQFEYSG
-238 AGRIPLETLDG
+238 ADRVPLETIDG

-254 EFTVVGFAENSS
+254 EFTVVGFAESSS
-266 YLYLGYAQA
+266 YFGYATA
-275 YVSDAEPEADGVPAV
+275 FVSDAEPEADGVPAV
-290 TCAWASTTGVGNK
+290 TCAWASTTGIGNK
-303 NDLEDL
+303 NDLEDV

-316 TRQDVSAAYPS
+316 TRKDTSAVYPS
-327 FNSALLNLEGII
+327 FNSTLLNLEGVI

-363 VSLISNAF
+363 VSLISNAL

-399 FIEAGILG
+399 FVEAGILG

-434 VLVGSKTAV
+434 ALVGSKTAV

-491 SRRLLREFGRR
+491 SRRLLREFSRR

-516 RGIAARV
+516 RGIAARF
-523 AGMPGF
+523 AGIPGF

-583 YVFKSEKGAEG
+583 YVFKSEKSAEG
-594 DDAGVLELA
+594 NDAGVLELA
-603 QTAAEKLKG
+603 QTATEKLKG
-612 VEDVES
+612 VEGVES

-724 TATDGSEWIDAYDVD
+724 AATDGSEWIDAYDVD
-739 DESNPV
+739 DESKPV
-745 YGVCYTDAE
+745 YSVCYTDAE
-754 GNLQTKQLGHETVR
+754 GNLQTKPLGQETAR

-794 NCPTLIVSASTAK
+794 NCPTLIVSASTAE
-807 AAGITDASSIT
+807 AAGITDVNSMT

-849 AIAEQLRN
+849 AIGELLRN

-895 TREFAVLRSVG
+895 TREFAVLRSIG

-920 ADHAVRG
+920 ADHAIRG
-927 LAYGLALALL
+927 LAYGLVLALL

-945 MGISFEGFGI
+945 MDLSFEGFGI

>member
-6 VERRA
+6 VEGRA

-66 ALRGQVSTERGIWQ
+66 ALRGQVSAERGVWQ

-85 LTNEQLETLEGG
+85 LTNEQLGTLEGG

-120 ANVLGI
+120 ANAFSI
-126 VALNVQTMPAEDASA
+126 ALNVQTMPAEDTSA
-141 GAHAEGNGQY
+141 GAHAKGDGQY
-151 AVKKAPELESGRAP
+151 AVKKGPTLESGRAP

-184 GDSKYAGVA
+184 GDSSYAGVA

-204 GSTVRLTLGRRHAQA
+204 GSTVRLCLGMRHAQA

-225 LTGLNA
+225 LSGLNA
-231 MQFEYSG
+231 LQFEYSG
-238 AGRIPLETLDG
+238 ADRVPLETIDG

-254 EFTVVGFAENSS
+254 EFTVVGFAESSS
-266 YLYLGYAQA
+266 YFGYATA

-290 TCAWASTTGVGNK
+290 TCAWASTTGIGNK
-303 NDLEDL
+303 NDLEDV

-316 TRQDVSAAYPS
+316 TRKDTSAAYPS
-327 FNSALLNLEGII
+327 FNSTLLNLEGII
-339 DDRTIWTTVIG
+339 DDRTIWATVIG

-412 LGILIGLAGTYAAF
+412 LGVLIGLAGTYAAF

-472 RAGGVSAVDAIRQS
+472 RAGSVSAVDAIRQS

-502 AELMDGFTADGKKP
+502 SGLMDGFTADGKKP

-529 LARRTRVASGGK
+529 LARRARVASGGK

-565 LSQATSHLD
+565 LSQATSYLD

-687 GTCIA
+687 RTCIA

-739 DESNPV
+739 DESKPV

-794 NCPTLIVSASTAK
+794 NCPTFIVSASTAE
-807 AAGITDASSIT
+807 AAGITDVNSMT

-937 VDYGLYQV
+937 VDYELYQV

>member
-66 ALRGQVSTERGIWQ
+66 ALRGQVSAERGVWQ

-85 LTNEQLETLEGG
+85 LTNEQLGTLEGG

-120 ANVLGI
+120 ANAFGI
-126 VALNVQTMPAEDASA
+126 ALNVQTMPAEDTSA
-141 GAHAEGNGQY
+141 GAHAKGDGQY
-151 AVKKAPELESGRAP
+151 AVKKGPTLESGRAP

-184 GDSKYAGVA
+184 GDSSYAGVA

-204 GSTVRLTLGRRHAQA
+204 GSTVRLCLGRRHAQA

-225 LTGLNA
+225 LSGLNA
-231 MQFEYSG
+231 LQFEYSG
-238 AGRIPLETLDG
+238 ADRVPLETIDG

-254 EFTVVGFAENSS
+254 EFTVVGFAESSS
-266 YLYLGYAQA
+266 YFGYATA

-290 TCAWASTTGVGNK
+290 TCAWASTTGIGNK
-303 NDLEDL
+303 NDLEDV

-316 TRQDVSAAYPS
+316 TRKDTSAAYPS
-327 FNSALLNLEGII
+327 FNSTLLNLEGII
-339 DDRTIWTTVIG
+339 DDRTIWATVIG
-350 FIGILSAVIIVAA
+350 FIGILSAVIIVTA

-412 LGILIGLAGTYAAF
+412 PGILIGLAGTYAAF

-434 VLVGSKTAV
+434 ALVGSKTAV

-502 AELMDGFTADGKKP
+502 SGLMDGFTADGKKP

-529 LARRTRVASGGK
+529 LARRARVASGGK

-554 LLVTAGILGTY
+554 TLVTAGILGTY
-565 LSQATSHLD
+565 LSQATSYLD

-687 GTCIA
+687 RTCIA

-724 TATDGSEWIDAYDVD
+724 TATDGSEWIGAYDVD
-739 DESNPV
+739 DESKPV
-745 YGVCYTDAE
+745 YGVCYADAE
-754 GNLQTKQLGHETVR
+754 GNLQTKQLGHETAR

-794 NCPTLIVSASTAK
+794 NCPTLIVSASTAE
-807 AAGITDASSIT
+807 AAGITDVNSMT

-864 AQVFLYCFTAICA
+864 AQVFLYCFTDICA

-888 SSGLALR
+888 SNGLALR

-945 MGISFEGFGI
+945 MDISFEGFGI

>member
-30 RTLAKNRARTVVTI
+30 RSLAMNRARTVVTI
-44 IGIALATGLLAAV
+44 IGIALATGLLVAV

-85 LTNEQLETLEGG
+85 LTNEQLGTLEGG

-120 ANVLGI
+120 ANVLGP
-126 VALNVQTMPAEDASA
+126 ALNVQTMPAEDASA
-141 GAHAEGNGQY
+141 GVHAKGDGQY

-165 SAPGE
+165 QAPGE

-176 YQGETLTE
+176 YQGQTLTE
-184 GDSKYAGVA
+184 GDSEYAGVA

-204 GSTVRLTLGRRHAQA
+204 GSTVHLCLGRRHAQA

-254 EFTVVGFAENSS
+254 EFTVVGFAEKSS
-266 YLYLGYAQA
+266 YLYLGHTQA

-327 FNSALLNLEGII
+327 FNSALLNLEGVI
-339 DDRTIWTTVIG
+339 DDRRIWTTVIG

-385 SSLGASK
+385 SSLGASR

-399 FIEAGILG
+399 FVEAGILG

-426 AATGDGWA
+426 AVTGDGWA

-502 AELMDGFTADGKKP
+502 SGLMDGFTADGKKP

-565 LSQATSHLD
+565 LSQATSYLD

-583 YVFKSEKGAEG
+583 HVFKSEKGAEG

-618 TAVLSGN
+618 TAVLSQN

-698 YGGAKYTTLRPLAQ
+698 YGDAKYTTLRPLAQ

-724 TATDGSEWIDAYDVD
+724 TVTDGSEWIDVYDVD

-807 AAGITDASSIT
+807 AAGITDASSMT

-849 AIAEQLRN
+849 ASAEQLRN

-927 LAYGLALALL
+927 LAYGFALALL

-945 MGISFEGFGI
+945 MDISFEGFGI

>member
-85 LTNEQLETLEGG
+85 LTEHQLSTIESG
-97 LDGHLDRLATARDL
+97 LYGHLDRLATARDL

-120 ANVLGI
+120 ANALGP
-126 VALNVQTMPAEDASA
+126 ALNVQTMPAEDASA
-141 GAHAEGNGQY
+141 GAHAKGDGQY

-170 IVLPSF
+170 IALPSF
-176 YQGETLTE
+176 YQGQTLTE
-184 GDSKYAGVA
+184 GDSEYAGVA

-231 MQFEYSG
+231 LQFDHTG
-238 AGRIPLETLDG
+238 ADRVPLETLDG
-249 VAAPR
+249 AAAPR
-254 EFTVVGFAENSS
+254 DFTVVGFAGSS
-266 YLYLGYAQA
+266 SLYYGNAIA

-303 NDLEDL
+303 NDFEDL

-327 FNSALLNLEGII
+327 FNSALLNLEGVI
-339 DDRTIWTTVIG
+339 DDRMIWTTVIG

-385 SSLGASK
+385 SSLGASR

-399 FIEAGILG
+399 FFEAGILG

-426 AATGDGWA
+426 AVTGDGWA

-502 AELMDGFTADGKKP
+502 SGLMDGFTADGKKP

-565 LSQATSHLD
+565 LSQATSYLD

-647 TAQPDSEGRRK
+647 TAQPDSKGRRK

-782 DDFPLS
+782 DNFPLS

-807 AAGITDASSIT
+807 AAGITDASSMT

>member
-1 MAQKN
+1 MTQKN

-66 ALRGQVSTERGIWQ
+66 ALRGQVSAERGIWQ

-85 LTNEQLETLEGG
+85 LTDQQLSTIKSG

-120 ANVLGI
+120 ANALGP
-126 VALNVQTMPAEDASA
+126 ALNVQTMPAEDASA
-141 GAHAEGNGQY
+141 GAHAKGDGQY

-170 IVLPSF
+170 IALPSF
-176 YQGETLTE
+176 YQGQTLTE
-184 GDSKYAGVA
+184 GDSEYAGVA

-219 SEGAVA
+219 SEGAAA

-231 MQFEYSG
+231 LQFDHTG
-238 AGRIPLETLDG
+238 ADRVPLETLDG
-249 VAAPR
+249 AAAPR
-254 EFTVVGFAENSS
+254 DFTVVGFADSS
-266 YLYLGYAQA
+266 SLYYGNAIA
-275 YVSDAEPEADGVPAV
+275 YVSDAEPEAGVPAV
-290 TCAWASTTGVGNK
+290 TCVWASTTGVGNK
-303 NDLEDL
+303 NDFEDL

-327 FNSALLNLEGII
+327 FNSALLNLEGVI
-339 DDRTIWTTVIG
+339 DDRMIWTTVIG

-385 SSLGASK
+385 SSLGASR

-426 AATGDGWA
+426 AVTGDGWA

-502 AELMDGFTADGKKP
+502 SGLMDGFTADGKKP

-565 LSQATSHLD
+565 LSQATSYLD

-603 QTAAEKLKG
+603 QTAAEKLKD

-687 GTCIA
+687 RTCIA

-724 TATDGSEWIDAYDVD
+724 TATDGSEWIDVYDVD

-745 YGVCYTDAE
+745 YGVCYADAE

-807 AAGITDASSIT
+807 AAGITDASSMT
-818 SICVGTGGKSVD
+818 SICVGTGDKSVD

>member
-11 PGAHAAAAPR
+11 PGARAAAAPR
-21 RGVLASFTL
+21 RGVLVSFTL

-85 LTNEQLETLEGG
+85 LTDRQLSTIKSG

-120 ANVLGI
+120 ANVLGP
-126 VALNVQTMPAEDASA
+126 ALNVQTMPAEDASA
-141 GAHAEGNGQY
+141 GVHAKGDGQY
-151 AVKKAPELESGRAP
+151 AVKKAPELESGRTP
-165 SAPGE
+165 QAPGE

-176 YQGETLTE
+176 YQGQTLTE
-184 GDSKYAGVA
+184 GDSEYAGVA

-204 GSTVRLTLGRRHAQA
+204 GSTVRLSLGRRHAQA

-231 MQFEYSG
+231 LQFDHTG
-238 AGRIPLETLDG
+238 ADRVPLETLDG
-249 VAAPR
+249 AAAPR
-254 EFTVVGFAENSS
+254 DFTVVGFAGSS
-266 YLYLGYAQA
+266 SLYYGNAIA
-275 YVSDAEPEADGVPAV
+275 YVSDAEPEAGVPAV

-303 NDLEDL
+303 NDFEDL

-327 FNSALLNLEGII
+327 FNSALLNLEGVI
-339 DDRTIWTTVIG
+339 DDRMIWTTVIG

-385 SSLGASK
+385 SSLGASR

-399 FIEAGILG
+399 FVEAGILG

-426 AATGDGWA
+426 AVTGDGWA

-502 AELMDGFTADGKKP
+502 NGLMDGFTADGKKP

-565 LSQATSHLD
+565 LSQATSYLD

-594 DDAGVLELA
+594 EDAGVLELA

-687 GTCIA
+687 RTCIA

-724 TATDGSEWIDAYDVD
+724 TATDGSEWIDVYDVD

-807 AAGITDASSIT
+807 AAGITDASSMT

>member
-6 VERRA
+6 LERRA

-57 FTSMTSLAA
+57 FTSITSLAA
-66 ALRGQVSTERGIWQ
+66 ALRGQVSAERGVWQ

-85 LTNEQLETLEGG
+85 LTDEQLGTIEGG

-120 ANVLGI
+120 ADVLGI
-126 VALNVQTMPAEDASA
+126 ALNVQTMPAENTSA
-141 GAHAEGNGQY
+141 GAHAKGDGQY
-151 AVKKAPELESGRAP
+151 VVKKAPELESGRAP

-184 GDSKYAGVA
+184 GDSRYAGVA

-204 GSTVRLTLGRRHAQA
+204 GSTVRLCLGRRRAQA

-231 MQFEYSG
+231 LQFEYSG
-238 AGRIPLETLDG
+238 ADRIPLETFED
-249 VAAPR
+249 VSAPR
-254 EFTVVGFAENSS
+254 EFTVVGFAESSS
-266 YLYLGYAQA
+266 YYGYATA

-290 TCAWASTTGVGNK
+290 ACAWASTTGVGNK

-316 TRQDVSAAYPS
+316 TRKNTSAAYPS

-350 FIGILSAVIIVAA
+350 FISILSGVIIVAA

-407 LVGIP
+407 LIGIP
-412 LGILIGLAGTYAAF
+412 LGVLIGLAGTYAAF

-472 RAGGVSAVDAIRQS
+472 RAGSVSAVDAIRQT

-502 AELMDGFTADGKKP
+502 SEPMDDFTADGKMP

-523 AGMPGF
+523 AGIPGF

-565 LSQATSHLD
+565 LNQATSHLD
-574 YSSKTDYMM
+574 YSASTDYMM
-583 YVFKSEKGAEG
+583 YVFKDKKGFEG
-594 DDAGVLELA
+594 DNTGVLGLA
-603 QTAAEKLKG
+603 QKAAEKLKG
-612 VEDVES
+612 VEGVDS
-618 TAVLSGN
+618 AAVLSQN
-625 ITLVKLA
+625 TTLVKLA
-632 DGAMNP
+632 DGVMNP

-647 TAQPDSEGRRK
+647 TQPDSKGRSQ
-658 APVEVVDDATWAALC
+658 APVDVVDDATWAALC
-673 GHVGLTGADAAPGA
+673 EHVGLTGADAAPGA
-687 GTCIA
+687 ATCIA
-692 INRLDI
+692 INRFDI
-698 YGGAKYTTLRPLAQ
+698 SGGAKYVTLRPLVE
-712 AALGTDAELILP
+712 AASGTDAELILP
-724 TATDGSEWIDAYDVD
+724 VATDDSEWIDVYDVD
-739 DESNPV
+739 DEYKPV
-745 YGVCYTDAE
+745 YGVYYTDAE
-754 GNLQTKQLGHETVR
+754 GNVQTKPLGDDSTR

-777 AEDVG
+777 TEDVG

-794 NCPTLIVSASTAK
+794 NCPTLIVSASTAE
-807 AAGITDASSIT
+807 AAGIMNAHSMT
-818 SICVGTGGKSVD
+818 SLCVGTGGKNVD
-830 EDKLVEAVGAA
+830 EDKLIEAVGSA
-841 GLDTSYTV
+841 GLDASYIV
-849 AIAEQLRN
+849 SIGEQLRN
-857 NNAMAYT
+857 NNAVAYT
-864 AQVFLYCFTAICA
+864 AQVFLYCFTVICA

-906 LGQGGFRR
+906 LGQSGFRR

-937 VDYGLYQV
+937 VDYGLYR
-945 MGISFEGFGI
+945 MMSLSFEGFGV
-955 ALPWGHIALSVALIV
+955 ALPWGHIALSVALVV

-991 SLRAE
+991 SLRAD

>member
-11 PGAHAAAAPR
+11 PGVHAAAAPR

-66 ALRGQVSTERGIWQ
+66 ALRGQVSAERGIWQ

-85 LTNEQLETLEGG
+85 LTDQQLSTIKSG

-120 ANVLGI
+120 ANALGP
-126 VALNVQTMPAEDASA
+126 ALNVQTMPAEDASA
-141 GAHAEGNGQY
+141 GAHAKGDGQY

-170 IVLPSF
+170 IALPSF
-176 YQGETLTE
+176 YQGQTLTE
-184 GDSKYAGVA
+184 GDSEYAGVA

-219 SEGAVA
+219 PEGAVA

-231 MQFEYSG
+231 LQFDHTG
-238 AGRIPLETLDG
+238 ADRVPLETLDG
-249 VAAPR
+249 AAAPR
-254 EFTVVGFAENSS
+254 DFTVVGFAGSS
-266 YLYLGYAQA
+266 SLYYGNAIA
-275 YVSDAEPEADGVPAV
+275 YVSDAEPEAGVPAV

-303 NDLEDL
+303 NDFEDL

-327 FNSALLNLEGII
+327 FNSALLNLEGVI

-385 SSLGASK
+385 SSLGASR

-399 FIEAGILG
+399 FVEAGILG

-426 AATGDGWA
+426 AVTGDGWA

-502 AELMDGFTADGKKP
+502 SGLMDGFTADGKKP

-565 LSQATSHLD
+565 LSQATSYLD

-673 GHVGLTGADAAPGA
+673 GHVELTGADAAPGA

-724 TATDGSEWIDAYDVD
+724 TATDGSEWIDVYDVD

-745 YGVCYTDAE
+745 YGVCYADAE

-807 AAGITDASSIT
+807 AAGITDASSMT

>member
-44 IGIALATGLLAAV
+44 IGIALATGLLVAV

-66 ALRGQVSTERGIWQ
+66 ALRGQVSAERGVWQ

-85 LTNEQLETLEGG
+85 LTNEQLGTLEGG

-120 ANVLGI
+120 ANAFSI
-126 VALNVQTMPAEDASA
+126 ALNVQTMPAEDTSA
-141 GAHAEGNGQY
+141 GAHAKGDGQY
-151 AVKKAPELESGRAP
+151 AVKKGPTLESGRAP

-184 GDSKYAGVA
+184 GDSSYAGVA

-204 GSTVRLTLGRRHAQA
+204 GSTVRLCLGRRHAQA

-225 LTGLNA
+225 LSGLNA
-231 MQFEYSG
+231 QQFEYSG
-238 AGRIPLETLDG
+238 ADRVPLETIDG

-254 EFTVVGFAENSS
+254 EFTVVGFAESSS
-266 YLYLGYAQA
+266 YFGYATA
-275 YVSDAEPEADGVPAV
+275 FVSDAEPEADGVPAV
-290 TCAWASTTGVGNK
+290 TCAWASTTGIGNK
-303 NDLEDL
+303 NDLEDV

-316 TRQDVSAAYPS
+316 TRKDTSAVYPS
-327 FNSALLNLEGII
+327 FNSTLLNLEGVI

-412 LGILIGLAGTYAAF
+412 LGVLIGLAGTYAAF

-502 AELMDGFTADGKKP
+502 SGLMDSFTADGKKP

-565 LSQATSHLD
+565 LSQATSYLD

-632 DGAMNP
+632 GGAMNP

-687 GTCIA
+687 RACIA

-698 YGGAKYTTLRPLAQ
+698 SGGAKYVALKPLAQ

-724 TATDGSEWIDAYDVD
+724 TATDGSEWIDVYDVD

-794 NCPTLIVSASTAK
+794 NCPTLIVSASTAE
-807 AAGITDASSIT
+807 AAGITDVNSMT

-849 AIAEQLRN
+849 AIGEQLRN
-857 NNAMAYT
+857 NNAVAYT
-864 AQVFLYCFTAICA
+864 AQVFLYCFTVICA

-937 VDYGLYQV
+937 VDYGLYR
-945 MGISFEGFGI
+945 MMNLSFEGFGV
-955 ALPWGHIALSVALIV
+955 ALPWGHIALSVALVV

-982 KSHAMNLVD
+982 KTHAMNLVD

>member
-11 PGAHAAAAPR
+11 PGARAAAAPR

-66 ALRGQVSTERGIWQ
+66 ALRGQVSAERGVWQ

-85 LTNEQLETLEGG
+85 LTNEQLGTLEGG

-120 ANVLGI
+120 ANAFSI
-126 VALNVQTMPAEDASA
+126 ALNVQTMPAEDTSA
-141 GAHAEGNGQY
+141 GAHAKGDGQY
-151 AVKKAPELESGRAP
+151 AVKKDPKLESGRAP

-184 GDSKYAGVA
+184 GDSSYAGVA

-204 GSTVRLTLGRRHAQA
+204 GSTVRLCLGRRHAQA

-225 LTGLNA
+225 LSGLNA
-231 MQFEYSG
+231 LQFEYSG
-238 AGRIPLETLDG
+238 ADRVPLETIDG

-254 EFTVVGFAENSS
+254 EFTVVGFAESSS
-266 YLYLGYAQA
+266 YFGYATA
-275 YVSDAEPEADGVPAV
+275 YVSDAEPETDGVPTV
-290 TCAWASTTGVGNK
+290 TCAWASTTGIGNK
-303 NDLEDL
+303 NDLEDV

-316 TRQDVSAAYPS
+316 TRKDTSAAYPS
-327 FNSALLNLEGII
+327 FNSTLLNLEGII
-339 DDRTIWTTVIG
+339 DDRTIWATVIG

-385 SSLGASK
+385 SSLGASR

-426 AATGDGWA
+426 AVTGDGWA

-502 AELMDGFTADGKKP
+502 SGLMDGFTADGKKP

-554 LLVTAGILGTY
+554 LLVTGGILGTY
-565 LSQATSHLD
+565 LSQATSYLD

-603 QTAAEKLKG
+603 QTAAEKLKD

-687 GTCIA
+687 RTCIA

-724 TATDGSEWIDAYDVD
+724 TATDGSEWIDVYDVD

-807 AAGITDASSIT
+807 AAGITDASSMT

-849 AIAEQLRN
+849 AVAELLRN

>member
-11 PGAHAAAAPR
+11 PGARAAAAPR
-21 RGVLASFTL
+21 RGVLVSFTL

-85 LTNEQLETLEGG
+85 LTNEQLGTLEGG

-120 ANVLGI
+120 ANALGP
-126 VALNVQTMPAEDASA
+126 ALNVQTMPAEDASA
-141 GAHAEGNGQY
+141 GVHAKGDGQY

-165 SAPGE
+165 QAPGE

-176 YQGETLTE
+176 YQGQTLTE
-184 GDSKYAGVA
+184 GDSEYAGVA

-204 GSTVRLTLGRRHAQA
+204 GSTVRLSLGRRHAQV

-231 MQFEYSG
+231 MQLDYSG
-238 AGRIPLETLDG
+238 ADRVPLETLGD

-266 YLYLGYAQA
+266 YFGFAQA
-275 YVSDAEPEADGVPAV
+275 YVSDAEPEAGVPAV
-290 TCAWASTTGVGNK
+290 TCAWASTTGIGNK
-303 NDLEDL
+303 NDLEDV

-327 FNSALLNLEGII
+327 FNSALLNLEGVI

-371 AISISERTRQFGLL
+371 AISISERTRQFGL
-385 SSLGASK
+385 
-392 RQLRRTV
+392 
-399 FIEAGILG
+399 
-407 LVGIP
+407 VGIP
-412 LGILIGLAGTYAAF
+412 LGILIGLASTYAAF
-426 AATGDGWA
+426 AVTGDGWA

-502 AELMDGFTADGKKP
+502 SGLMDGFTADGKKP
-516 RGIAARV
+516 RGIAARF

-565 LSQATSHLD
+565 LSQATSYLD

-658 APVEVVDDATWAALC
+658 APFEVVDDATWAALC

-687 GTCIA
+687 RTCIA

-739 DESNPV
+739 DESKPV

-788 LKQLAA
+788 SLR
-794 NCPTLIVSASTAK
+794 PTAPR
-807 AAGITDASSIT
+807 SS
-818 SICVGTGGKSVD
+818 SPPRPPRRRGS
-830 EDKLVEAVGAA
+830 
-841 GLDTSYTV
+841 
-849 AIAEQLRN
+849 
-857 NNAMAYT
+857 
-864 AQVFLYCFTAICA
+864 
-877 LIAVANVFNTI
+877 
-888 SSGLALR
+888 R
-895 TREFAVLRSVG
+895 TRPR
-906 LGQGGFRR
+906 
-914 MIALEC
+914 
-920 ADHAVRG
+920 
-927 LAYGLALALL
+927 
-937 VDYGLYQV
+937 
-945 MGISFEGFGI
+945 
-955 ALPWGHIALSVALIV
+955 
-970 AVLAA
+970 
-975 STVYALR
+975 
-982 KSHAMNLVD
+982 
-991 SLRAE
+991 

>member
-30 RTLAKNRARTVVTI
+30 RSLAMNRTRTVVTI

-57 FTSMTSLAA
+57 FTSMTSLVA
-66 ALRGQVSTERGIWQ
+66 ALRGQVSAERGIWQ

-85 LTNEQLETLEGG
+85 LTDQQLSTIESG

-120 ANVLGI
+120 ANTLGP
-126 VALNVQTMPAEDASA
+126 ALNVQTMPAEDASA
-141 GAHAEGNGQY
+141 GAHAKGDGQY

-184 GDSKYAGVA
+184 GDSEYAGVA

-204 GSTVRLTLGRRHAQA
+204 GSTVRLRLGRRHAQA

-231 MQFEYSG
+231 LQFDHTG
-238 AGRIPLETLDG
+238 ADRIPLETLNG
-249 VAAPR
+249 AAAPR

-266 YLYLGYAQA
+266 YFGYAKA

-290 TCAWASTTGVGNK
+290 TCAWASTTGIGNK
-303 NDLEDL
+303 DDLEDL

-327 FNSALLNLEGII
+327 FNSALLNLEGVI

-385 SSLGASK
+385 SSLGASR

-399 FIEAGILG
+399 FVEAGILG

-434 VLVGSKTAV
+434 ALVGSKTAV

-502 AELMDGFTADGKKP
+502 SGLMDGFTADGKKP
-516 RGIAARV
+516 RGIAARF
-523 AGMPGF
+523 AGIPGF

-583 YVFKSEKGAEG
+583 YVFKSEKSADGN
-594 DDAGVLELA
+594 DAGVLELA
-603 QTAAEKLKG
+603 QTATEKLKG
-612 VEDVES
+612 VEGVES

-712 AALGTDAELILP
+712 AALDTDAELILP
-724 TATDGSEWIDAYDVD
+724 AATDGSEWIDAYDVD
-739 DESNPV
+739 DESKPV
-745 YGVCYTDAE
+745 YCVCYTDAE
-754 GNLQTKQLGHETVR
+754 GNLQTKPLGQETAR

-807 AAGITDASSIT
+807 AAGITDVNSMN

-849 AIAEQLRN
+849 AIGELLRN

-920 ADHAVRG
+920 ADHAIRG

-945 MGISFEGFGI
+945 MGLSFEGFGI

>member
-6 VERRA
+6 LERRA

-66 ALRGQVSTERGIWQ
+66 ALRGQVSAERGVWQ
-80 IEYPS
+80 IEYPG
-85 LTNEQLETLEGG
+85 LTDEQLGTIEGG

-120 ANVLGI
+120 ANVLGT
-126 VALNVQTMPAEDASA
+126 VLNVQTMPAENTSA
-141 GAHAEGNGQY
+141 GAHAKGDGQY
-151 AVKKAPELESGRAP
+151 VVKKAPELESGRAP

-176 YQGETLTE
+176 YQGETLAE
-184 GDSKYAGVA
+184 GDSRYAGVA

-204 GSTVRLTLGRRHAQA
+204 GSTVRLCLGRRRAQA

-238 AGRIPLETLDG
+238 TDRVPLETIDG

-254 EFTVVGFAENSS
+254 EFTVVGFAESSS
-266 YLYLGYAQA
+266 YYGYATA

-290 TCAWASTTGVGNK
+290 ACAWAATTGIGNK

-316 TRQDVSAAYPS
+316 TRKDTSAAYPS

-350 FIGILSAVIIVAA
+350 FIGILSGVIIVAA

-399 FIEAGILG
+399 FIEACILG
-407 LVGIP
+407 LIGIP
-412 LGILIGLAGTYAAF
+412 LGVLIGLAGTYAAF

-451 LAVVVALSVVT
+451 LAIVVALSVVT

-472 RAGGVSAVDAIRQS
+472 RAGSVSAVDAIRQT

-502 AELMDGFTADGKKP
+502 SEPMDDFTANGKKP

-565 LSQATSHLD
+565 LNQATSHLD
-574 YSSKTDYMM
+574 YSASTDYMM
-583 YVFKSEKGAEG
+583 YVFKDKKGFEG
-594 DDAGVLELA
+594 DNTGVLGLA
-603 QTAAEKLKG
+603 QKAAEKLKG
-612 VEDVES
+612 VEGVDS
-618 TAVLSGN
+618 AAVLSQN
-625 ITLVKLA
+625 TTLVKLA
-632 DGAMNP
+632 DGVMNP

-647 TAQPDSEGRRK
+647 TQPDSKGRSQ
-658 APVEVVDDATWAALC
+658 APVDVVDDATWAALC
-673 GHVGLTGADAAPGA
+673 EHVGLTGADAAPGA
-687 GTCIA
+687 ATCIA
-692 INRLDI
+692 INRFDI
-698 YGGAKYTTLRPLAQ
+698 SGGAKYVTLRPLVE
-712 AALGTDAELILP
+712 AASGTDAELILP
-724 TATDGSEWIDAYDVD
+724 VATDDSLWIDAYDVD
-739 DESNPV
+739 DEYKPV
-745 YGVCYTDAE
+745 YGVYYRDAE
-754 GNLQTKQLGHETVR
+754 GNVQTKPLEDDSTR

-777 AEDVG
+777 TEDVG

-794 NCPTLIVSASTAK
+794 NCPTLIVSASTAE
-807 AAGITDASSIT
+807 ATGIMNAHSMT
-818 SICVGTGGKSVD
+818 SLCVGTGGKNVD
-830 EDKLVEAVGAA
+830 EDKLIEAVGSA
-841 GLDTSYTV
+841 GLDASYIV
-849 AIAEQLRN
+849 SIGEQLRN
-857 NNAMAYT
+857 NNAVAYT
-864 AQVFLYCFTAICA
+864 AQVFLYCFTVICA

-906 LGQGGFRR
+906 LGQSGFRR

-937 VDYGLYQV
+937 ADYGLYR
-945 MGISFEGFGI
+945 MMSLSFEGFGV
-955 ALPWGHIALSVALIV
+955 ALPWSHIALSVALVV

>member
-66 ALRGQVSTERGIWQ
+66 ALRGQVSAERGVWQ

-85 LTNEQLETLEGG
+85 LTNEQLGTLEGG

-120 ANVLGI
+120 ANAFGI
-126 VALNVQTMPAEDASA
+126 VLNVQTMPAEDTSA
-141 GAHAEGNGQY
+141 GAHAKGDGQY
-151 AVKKAPELESGRAP
+151 AVKKDPKLESGRAP

-184 GDSKYAGVA
+184 VDSSYAGVA

-204 GSTVRLTLGRRHAQA
+204 GSTVRLCLGRRHAQA

-225 LTGLNA
+225 LSGLNA
-231 MQFEYSG
+231 QQFEYSG
-238 AGRIPLETLDG
+238 ADRVPLETIDG

-254 EFTVVGFAENSS
+254 EFTVVGFAESSS
-266 YLYLGYAQA
+266 YFGYATA
-275 YVSDAEPEADGVPAV
+275 FVSDAEPEADGVPAV
-290 TCAWASTTGVGNK
+290 TCAWASTTGIGNK
-303 NDLEDL
+303 NDLEDV

-316 TRQDVSAAYPS
+316 TRKDTSAVYPS
-327 FNSALLNLEGII
+327 FNSTLLNLEGVI

-412 LGILIGLAGTYAAF
+412 LGVLIGLAGTYAAF

-472 RAGGVSAVDAIRQS
+472 RAGSVSAVDAIRQS

-502 AELMDGFTADGKKP
+502 SEPMDDFTADGKKP
-516 RGIAARV
+516 RGIAARI

-529 LARRTRVASGGK
+529 LARRTRVASGSK

-565 LSQATSHLD
+565 LDQATSHLD

-594 DDAGVLELA
+594 EDAGVLELA

-687 GTCIA
+687 RTCIA

-724 TATDGSEWIDAYDVD
+724 TATDGSEWINVYDVD

-794 NCPTLIVSASTAK
+794 NCPTLIVSASTAE
-807 AAGITDASSIT
+807 AAGITDASSMT

-991 SLRAE
+991 SLCAE

>member
-1 MAQKN
+1 
-6 VERRA
+6 
-11 PGAHAAAAPR
+11 
-21 RGVLASFTL
+21 
-30 RTLAKNRARTVVTI
+30 
-44 IGIALATGLLAAV
+44 
-57 FTSMTSLAA
+57 
-66 ALRGQVSTERGIWQ
+66 
-80 IEYPS
+80 
-85 LTNEQLETLEGG
+85 
-97 LDGHLDRLATARDL
+97 
-111 GACALSEEN
+111 
-120 ANVLGI
+120 
-126 VALNVQTMPAEDASA
+126 
-141 GAHAEGNGQY
+141 
-151 AVKKAPELESGRAP
+151 
-165 SAPGE
+165 
-170 IVLPSF
+170 
-176 YQGETLTE
+176 
-184 GDSKYAGVA
+184 
-193 SGAVSDGPVEL
+193 
-204 GSTVRLTLGRRHAQA
+204 
-219 SEGAVA
+219 
-225 LTGLNA
+225 
-231 MQFEYSG
+231 
-238 AGRIPLETLDG
+238 
-249 VAAPR
+249 
-254 EFTVVGFAENSS
+254 
-266 YLYLGYAQA
+266 
-275 YVSDAEPEADGVPAV
+275 
-290 TCAWASTTGVGNK
+290 
-303 NDLEDL
+303 
-309 AISVVGL
+309 
-316 TRQDVSAAYPS
+316 
-327 FNSALLNLEGII
+327 
-339 DDRTIWTTVIG
+339 
-350 FIGILSAVIIVAA
+350 
-363 VSLISNAF
+363 
-371 AISISERTRQFGLL
+371 
-385 SSLGASK
+385 
-392 RQLRRTV
+392 
-399 FIEAGILG
+399 
-407 LVGIP
+407 
-412 LGILIGLAGTYAAF
+412 
-426 AATGDGWA
+426 
-434 VLVGSKTAV
+434 
-443 PVSVDARA
+443 
-451 LAVVVALSVVT
+451 
-462 LLISAWAPAK
+462 
-472 RAGGVSAVDAIRQS
+472 
-486 GDVKP
+486 
-491 SRRLLREFGRR
+491 
-502 AELMDGFTADGKKP
+502 
-516 RGIAARV
+516 
-523 AGMPGF
+523 MPGF

-565 LSQATSHLD
+565 LSQATSYLD

-583 YVFKSEKGAEG
+583 YVFKSKKGAEG

-687 GTCIA
+687 RTCIA

-739 DESNPV
+739 DESKPV

-754 GNLQTKQLGHETVR
+754 GNLQTKQLGHETAR

-794 NCPTLIVSASTAK
+794 NCPTLIVSASTAE
-807 AAGITDASSIT
+807 AAGITDVNSMT

-927 LAYGLALALL
+927 LAYGFALALL

-945 MGISFEGFGI
+945 MDISFEGFGI

>member
-11 PGAHAAAAPR
+11 PGAHAVAAPR

-30 RTLAKNRARTVVTI
+30 RSLAKNRARTVVTI
-44 IGIALATGLLAAV
+44 IGIALATGLLVAV

-66 ALRGQVSTERGIWQ
+66 ALRGQVSAERGIWQ

-85 LTNEQLETLEGG
+85 LTDQQLSTIEGG

-111 GACALSEEN
+111 GACALSEKN
-120 ANVLGI
+120 ANALGP
-126 VALNVQTMPAEDASA
+126 ALNVQTMPAEDASA
-141 GAHAEGNGQY
+141 GARARGDGQY

-184 GDSKYAGVA
+184 GDSEYAGVA

-204 GSTVRLTLGRRHAQA
+204 GSTVRLCLGRRHAQA

-231 MQFEYSG
+231 LQFDHTG
-238 AGRIPLETLDG
+238 ADRIPLETLDG
-249 VAAPR
+249 AAAPR

-266 YLYLGYAQA
+266 YFGYAQA

-290 TCAWASTTGVGNK
+290 TCAWASTTGIGNK

-316 TRQDVSAAYPS
+316 TRQDTSAAYPS
-327 FNSALLNLEGII
+327 FNSALLNLEGVI
-339 DDRTIWTTVIG
+339 DDRTIWATVIG

-385 SSLGASK
+385 SSLGASR

-399 FIEAGILG
+399 FVEAGILG

-434 VLVGSKTAV
+434 ALVGSKTAV

-502 AELMDGFTADGKKP
+502 DHAMDDFTADGKRP

-583 YVFKSEKGAEG
+583 YVFKSEKGEG
-594 DDAGVLELA
+594 DGDAGVLELA
-603 QTAAEKLKG
+603 QTATEKLKG
-612 VEDVES
+612 VEGVES

-739 DESNPV
+739 DESKPV

-794 NCPTLIVSASTAK
+794 NCPTLIVSASTAE
-807 AAGITDASSIT
+807 AAGITDVNSMT

-849 AIAEQLRN
+849 AVAELLRN

-895 TREFAVLRSVG
+895 TREFAVLRSIG
-906 LGQGGFRR
+906 LGQRGFRR

-945 MGISFEGFGI
+945 MDISFEGFGI

-982 KSHAMNLVD
+982 KSHAVNLVD

>member
-66 ALRGQVSTERGIWQ
+66 ALRGQVSAERGVWQ

-85 LTNEQLETLEGG
+85 LTNEQLGTLEGG

-120 ANVLGI
+120 ANAFSI
-126 VALNVQTMPAEDASA
+126 ALNVQTMPAEDTSA
-141 GAHAEGNGQY
+141 GAHAKGDGQY
-151 AVKKAPELESGRAP
+151 AVKKGPTLESGRAP

-184 GDSKYAGVA
+184 GDSSYAGVA

-204 GSTVRLTLGRRHAQA
+204 GSTVRLCLGRRHAQA

-225 LTGLNA
+225 LSGLNA
-231 MQFEYSG
+231 LQFEYSG
-238 AGRIPLETLDG
+238 ADRVPLETIDG

-254 EFTVVGFAENSS
+254 EFTVVGFAESSS
-266 YLYLGYAQA
+266 YFGYATA

-290 TCAWASTTGVGNK
+290 TCAWASTTGIGNK
-303 NDLEDL
+303 NDLEDV

-316 TRQDVSAAYPS
+316 TRKDTSAAYPS
-327 FNSALLNLEGII
+327 FNSTLLNLEGII
-339 DDRTIWTTVIG
+339 DDRTIWATVIG
-350 FIGILSAVIIVAA
+350 FIGILSAVIIVTA

-434 VLVGSKTAV
+434 ALVGSKTAV

-502 AELMDGFTADGKKP
+502 SGLMDGFTADGKKP

-565 LSQATSHLD
+565 LSQATSYLD

-724 TATDGSEWIDAYDVD
+724 TATDSSEWIDVYDVD

-807 AAGITDASSIT
+807 AAGITDASSMT

>member
-1 MAQKN
+1 MTQKN

-66 ALRGQVSTERGIWQ
+66 ALRGQVSAERGIWQ

-85 LTNEQLETLEGG
+85 LTDQQLSTIKSG

-120 ANVLGI
+120 ANALGP
-126 VALNVQTMPAEDASA
+126 ALNVQTMPAEDASA
-141 GAHAEGNGQY
+141 GAHAKGDGQY

-165 SAPGE
+165 QAPGE

-176 YQGETLTE
+176 YQGQTLTE
-184 GDSKYAGVA
+184 GDSEYAGVA

-204 GSTVRLTLGRRHAQA
+204 GSTVRLSLGRRHAQV

-231 MQFEYSG
+231 MQLDYSG
-238 AGRIPLETLDG
+238 ADRVPLETLGD

-254 EFTVVGFAENSS
+254 EFTVVGFAGSS
-266 YLYLGYAQA
+266 SLHYGNAIA

-303 NDLEDL
+303 NDFEDL

-327 FNSALLNLEGII
+327 FNSALLNLEGVI
-339 DDRTIWTTVIG
+339 DDRMIWTTVIG

-385 SSLGASK
+385 SSLGASR

-399 FIEAGILG
+399 FVEAGILG

-426 AATGDGWA
+426 AVTGDGWA

-502 AELMDGFTADGKKP
+502 SGLMDGFTADGKKP

-565 LSQATSHLD
+565 LSQATSYLD

-724 TATDGSEWIDAYDVD
+724 TVTDGSEWIDVYDVD

-794 NCPTLIVSASTAK
+794 NCPTLIVSASTAE
-807 AAGITDASSIT
+807 AAGITDVNSMT

-830 EDKLVEAVGAA
+830 EDKLVEAVGAT

-991 SLRAE
+991 SLCAE